1 MKRGNYQNVTETWN
15 EQILLQKSQWSLATN
30 LPFVKVKNKKTG
42 VVKVVKKVLASD
54 FIGTGEWVLVEKE
67 IAKQEKPKFDFNKE
81 DK

>member
-1 MKRGNYQNVTETWN
+1 MET
-15 EQILLQKSQWSLATN
+15 
-30 LPFVKVKNKKTG
+30 VKVKNKKTG